1 MQRRTIMIL
10 LATALIVMV
19 VLVWFLIQNKAEEVI
34 RLSNGCGIE
43 PSIVPGETGVKSIV
57 VDGLDREYSLHL
69 PADYDRNTTTSLVL
83 AFHWYEGDAQRM
95 ETATKMSQ
103 HADEHGYV
111 VVYPQSTSFDSGI
124 TLITSW
130 NDLSCNVSS
139 GPEGSTCS
147 GGSGSKLPFPPECG
161 EPRDCV
167 WCTCYDDLAY
177 VEKLLDE
184 LEDTLCIDLDRVY
197 ATGISN
203 GGMFTH
209 RLGCNMADRFAAIAP
224 VAGTLA
230 KGFNC
235 APGPYASISLMN
247 IHGSRDRYVPA
258 DGSEGS
264 DGLFFVSVNDVMN
277 AWAGAESQSCDDT
290 ETPYSTSGDGSREFI
305 CTQRDNCA
313 TGTEVVS
320 CSWVGDHM
328 SSLTISKTFGNDVV
342 WDFFDKNS
350 KQR

>member
-1 MQRRTIMIL
+1 MKRRTIMIL
-10 LATALIVMV
+10 LTITFIVMV
-19 VLVWFLIQNKAEEVI
+19 VLVWFLVQNKANEGI
-34 RLSNGCGIE
+34 RLSNGCGMD
-43 PSIVPGETGVKSIV
+43 PPTDPGVTGVRAMV
-57 VDGLDREYSLHL
+57 VDDLDREYYLHL
-69 PADYDRNTTTSLVL
+69 PADYDKKIPTSLVL

-184 LEDTLCIDLDRVY
+184 LEDTLLCGHRARGRYTRERLQLCAWPVCLHLSHEH
-197 ATGISN
+197 TWIS
-203 GGMFTH
+203 
-209 RLGCNMADRFAAIAP
+209 
-224 VAGTLA
+224 
-230 KGFNC
+230 
-235 APGPYASISLMN
+235 
-247 IHGSRDRYVPA
+247 
-258 DGSEGS
+258 
-264 DGLFFVSVNDVMN
+264 
-277 AWAGAESQSCDDT
+277 
-290 ETPYSTSGDGSREFI
+290 
-305 CTQRDNCA
+305 
-313 TGTEVVS
+313 
-320 CSWVGDHM
+320 
-328 SSLTISKTFGNDVV
+328 
-342 WDFFDKNS
+342 
-350 KQR
+350 